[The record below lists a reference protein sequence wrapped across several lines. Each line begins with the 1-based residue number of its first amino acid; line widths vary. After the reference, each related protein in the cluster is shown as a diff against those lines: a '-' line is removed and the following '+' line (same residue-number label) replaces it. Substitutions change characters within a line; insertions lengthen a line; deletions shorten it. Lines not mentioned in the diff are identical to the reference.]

1 MDRINDGLQN
11 YVNLVGSTIDPTA
24 AYVLSKDCEQPYLEW
39 YGNGGLAEK
48 ITSFWANCIGT
59 GLVVNVAAQRESGR
73 NKKATATLQDWLQ
86 SEYDRL
92 DVLGIFK
99 EAEVQCNIDCA
110 APIIVL
116 TDGNDPLNNVP
127 TRYSRV
133 EMLQIQDPQYFR
145 PQIRTLFGH
154 KSVDHRLVEYYANSL
169 GNQTTIHTSRVL
181 PLAARKLLRSE
192 KWGTVK
198 EREWGRPLLGSSVLK
213 AAIRYEAAI
222 VISSILIEKKNMLVY
237 GVRGFNDGM
246 EGSGSDSYAMQA
258 INQVKMLQ
266 QASNILNVALVD
278 LDSSKLEAIDR
289 NISGVSDLID
299 KSRQALLASLDNIPA
314 DYIFGERE
322 KGGLNGGNDDL
333 ERNNN
338 LANQKFKTRWL
349 PHLNKLN
356 LLLLNSSSCPI
367 KNVDISTIE
376 INRESSFVEN
386 PSDTADTRLK
396 LLQGDQ
402 ILIAMG
408 AIDATEVRSRH
419 VSPTFE
425 RELVLETTVA
435 PGVQV
440 NENQNQPATTAPT
453 EDKTGGKRPDASNG
467 RGSNGSKRAST
478 N

>member
-1 MDRINDGLQN
+1 MDRINDGLTN
-11 YVNLVGSTIDPTA
+11 YVNLVGSEVDPTT
-24 AYVLSKDCEQPYLEW
+24 AYVLGKDCEQPYLEW
-39 YGNGGLAEK
+39 YANGGIAHK
-48 ITSFWANCIGT
+48 IASFWAECMGT
-59 GLVVNVAAQRESGR
+59 GLIVNVAAQRDSGR

-92 DVLGIFK
+92 DVLSIFK

-110 APIIVL
+110 APIVML
-116 TDGNDPLNNVP
+116 TDGNDPLNTVP

-133 EMLQIQDPQYFR
+133 EMLQIQDPFYFR
-145 PQIRTLFGH
+145 PSIRNLFGH
-154 KSVDHRLVEYYANSL
+154 KSVDHRLVEFYTNTL
-169 GNQTTIHTSRVL
+169 GNQTTIHGSRVL
-181 PLAARKLLRSE
+181 AMAARKLLKAE
-192 KWGTVK
+192 KWGSVK
-198 EREWGRPLLGSSVLK
+198 EREWGRPLLGTSVLK
-213 AAIRYEAAI
+213 AVIRYEAAI

-237 GVRGFNDGM
+237 GVKGFNDGM
-246 EGSGSDSYAMQA
+246 ESSSSDSYAMQA
-258 INQVKMLQ
+258 LNQVKMLQ
-266 QASNILNVALVD
+266 RASNILNVALVD

-314 DYIFGERE
+314 EFLFGERN
-322 KGGLNGGNDDL
+322 KGGLNGSNYDL

-338 LANQKFKTRWL
+338 LATQKFKTRWL
-349 PHLNKLN
+349 PHLHKLN

-376 INRESSFVEN
+376 INRESSYAEN
-386 PSDTADTRLK
+386 PSDTAQTRLT

-402 ILIAMG
+402 ILINMG
-408 AIDATEVRSRH
+408 AIDANEVRSRH

-425 RELVLETTVA
+425 RELVLETTQA
-435 PGVQV
+435 PGISQ
-440 NENQNQPATTAPT
+440 NENKTQPATATST
-453 EDKTGGKRPDASNG
+453 EDQTSGKRPDSSNG